1 MRRRRQLSAADH
13 EHGSVTAEAA
23 LVLPLV
29 AAFAL
34 ALVWLI
40 SLGFAQVQAADAA
53 RDAAREI
60 ARGGD
65 QGMATMAARRTA
77 PDSASV
83 ALQREGDLVTVSVS
97 FPSRPPSWLLV
108 PVPSVDVHASATV
121 AAEDSAQ

>member
-1 MRRRRQLSAADH
+1 MRRGRQCSAADH

-40 SLGFAQVQAADAA
+40 SLGFAQIQAADAA

-65 QGMATMAARRTA
+65 QGAATMAARRTA

-83 ALQREGDLVTVSVS
+83 VLQRDSDLVTVSVS
-97 FPSRPPSWLLV
+97 FSSRPPSWLLV

-121 AAEDSAQ
+121 AAEDGAR